1 MRLSIFLIVFAFL
14 FSSQGLAQKITERNL
29 FTQVN
34 GFFEDYTDLII
45 QNDYFESDGR
55 MNNPIV
61 YISLE
66 EIDWFVLSFVIFDN
80 DLLCVGSANQ
90 SVVDP
95 KDFLSSG
102 LGDSSEWFYEEN
114 DDGDLSFVCI
124 LSTSQYSKPRDM
136 SAVVNARFETL
147 LNELADY
154 GDYVDSYETQ
164 EVQDSP
170 HTYDEMGGFGDL
182 ESVKKC
188 AESIEK
194 ALKDY
199 PYKMRSMIRPFQ
211 YCQCMSDMIVAN
223 PDLVYGTVNPTS
235 PEGKMM
241 NRECFSEY
249 CPDCEENGVSFED
262 VFGSMSSVE
271 AQASA
276 KKGFV
281 KGCVNMMAEEDM
293 YEIGYA
299 EMEEFCECMYDE
311 ILLKGDGVSL
321 QDYFDPNST
330 ISVETSANCMHLL
343 GDFDEFTFWNDRS
356 GLSGCYSRQYI
367 PVVEMSGGYH
377 VKVTIGGETKYMLID
392 SGAHEILINEYWAQS
407 LLEKNAF
414 VGGTPIGYEP
424 FILADGSEVSVVK
437 YIVRSFAVGDCTYR
451 NFVVG
456 VVPEGGMLFG
466 MGFLGL
472 FDSWEIDSRNEVLI
486 LD

>member
-1 MRLSIFLIVFAFL
+1 MFF

-45 QNDYFESDGR
+45 QYDYFESDGR

-61 YISLE
+61 NISVE

-136 SAVVNARFETL
+136 SSVVNARFETL

-154 GDYVDSYETQ
+154 GIMLTLMKRKKCKTT
-164 EVQDSP
+164 

-194 ALKDY
+194 ALKDC
-199 PYKMRSMIRPFQ
+199 PYEMRSMIRPFQ

-241 NRECFSEY
+241 NRECFQNTALIVGERSE
-249 CPDCEENGVSFED
+249 
-262 VFGSMSSVE
+262 
-271 AQASA
+271 
-276 KKGFV
+276 
-281 KGCVNMMAEEDM
+281 
-293 YEIGYA
+293 
-299 EMEEFCECMYDE
+299 
-311 ILLKGDGVSL
+311 L
-321 QDYFDPNST
+321 
-330 ISVETSANCMHLL
+330 
-343 GDFDEFTFWNDRS
+343 
-356 GLSGCYSRQYI
+356 
-367 PVVEMSGGYH
+367 
-377 VKVTIGGETKYMLID
+377 
-392 SGAHEILINEYWAQS
+392 
-407 LLEKNAF
+407 
-414 VGGTPIGYEP
+414 
-424 FILADGSEVSVVK
+424 
-437 YIVRSFAVGDCTYR
+437 
-451 NFVVG
+451 
-456 VVPEGGMLFG
+456 
-466 MGFLGL
+466 
-472 FDSWEIDSRNEVLI
+472 
-486 LD
+486 